1 MSEDKYIKRRLILK
15 YNLYKLLKEEPN
27 GIIKAHLWNIYSVK
41 VMKISAD
48 YFGAKK
54 MHNLLGEFDD
64 MIYEDM
70 VRGRPTIR
78 LVKGYRPEEEEEEEE
93 EEEVMEKRGESP
105 VVQIFKVS
113 SSESEESLAET
124 KKKTAGQRAEGR
136 SEEEGRRRQGSSKE
150 EVMKS

>member
-1 MSEDKYIKRRLILK
+1 MSEDKYIKRRLKLK

-41 VMKISAD
+41 VRKISAD

-70 VRGRPTIR
+70 ERGRPTIR

-93 EEEVMEKRGESP
+93 KIEKRGESP
-105 VVQIFKVS
+105 VVQIYKVS